1 MKHEHVIL
9 QFGKTLGKNGSS
21 RALNS
26 PLDSTMG
33 GRGAFNLFGHIW
45 TRHHLSLWY
54 HPVLMHCTSHSGW
67 LPPGEPESHHRERGC
82 ELGEE
87 ESKGGQS
94 PEPCCCS
101 QPSAQTR
108 CQGWF
113 CSAGAGRHLQQLWL
127 AWLSW
132 CFIMVSLECV
142 SSPWDPPRAACWLS
156 HLPQEGSKSSA
167 CKSCSQL
174 CHTPARSHSSSSWHP
189 TRGSSWNNP
198 ALPPASPAESSSSAC
213 LLHLNP
219 GQRKDSRGSWY
230 ATGEPVSPSWGCLL
244 SGVNTV
250 PRSVSWYCCLLLPG
264 CKYSLCDFQFTAY
277 VNRGELLLVC
287 ALKAHFYP
295 SWSQGEAQTHGL
307 VALWFSRSKQ

>member
-54 HPVLMHCTSHSGW
+54 HPILMHCTSHSGW

-142 SSPWDPPRAACWLS
+142 SSPWDPPRAACWAVPPPPGGEQELS
-156 HLPQEGSKSSA
+156 LQELLSALPHASTEPQLFQLASHQGLILKQPCPSS
-167 CKSCSQL
+167 CFPSRVQFL
-174 CHTPARSHSSSSWHP
+174 C
-189 TRGSSWNNP
+189 
-198 ALPPASPAESSSSAC
+198 LPPAPQPRSGEGFPRFLVCHRRTCEPFLGLPAE
-213 LLHLNP
+213 
-219 GQRKDSRGSWY
+219 RG
-230 ATGEPVSPSWGCLL
+230 
-244 SGVNTV
+244 
-250 PRSVSWYCCLLLPG
+250 
-264 CKYSLCDFQFTAY
+264 
-277 VNRGELLLVC
+277 
-287 ALKAHFYP
+287 
-295 SWSQGEAQTHGL
+295 
-307 VALWFSRSKQ
+307 

>member
-142 SSPWDPPRAACWLS
+142 SSPWDPPRAACWAVPPPPGGEQELS
-156 HLPQEGSKSSA
+156 LQELLS
-167 CKSCSQL
+167 
-174 CHTPARSHSSSSWHP
+174 
-189 TRGSSWNNP
+189 
-198 ALPPASPAESSSSAC
+198 ALPHASTEPQ
-213 LLHLNP
+213 LLQLGIPP
-219 GQRKDSRGSWY
+219 G
-230 ATGEPVSPSWGCLL
+230 AHPETTLPF
-244 SGVNTV
+244 
-250 PRSVSWYCCLLLPG
+250 LLLPQQSPVPLPASCTSTQVRG
-264 CKYSLCDFQFTAY
+264 RIPEVLGMPQENLWALPGAACWAGLTQCPDQYLDTAACFCLAANIPC
-277 VNRGELLLVC
+277 VT
-287 ALKAHFYP
+287 F
-295 SWSQGEAQTHGL
+295 SSQL
-307 VALWFSRSKQ
+307 M